1 MRMSNYKEHD
11 TKQARYF
18 TQLLDDMEK
27 AQQDDIK
34 LYTRGHLNHNK
45 LYKPALS
52 VSQGFWASAKRSA
65 PAEPGRQ
72 SVRKKN
78 VGKMKDVLCD
88 FTLNT
93 ALIPDGP
100 RATPSFKELYTH
112 TRLPKI
118 LPQAQISF
126 PVSSLEAY
134 RRELDT
140 SDQYS
145 KTQEIDPLELKV
157 LRYKIPKNSR
167 QCLNMTK
174 AKDEYRFIRS
184 YLAGVTKMDQFKSFL
199 HFEKDVLVKQDLQ
212 DNDFTGAKAAECHE
226 KKLQQELQK
235 IHDSNQPS
243 IRLQIFGDVFEDIC
257 NGSFIF
263 GDILKEVKNE
273 YELYMATLLDSQ
285 PISFYEELLVQAK
298 GLEKGP
304 VEPSDLE
311 EAKQDVKKLVQ
322 EVKAALERNEQLRN
336 ELEIVLKKPSD
347 HRESDALSK
356 NLGQSAD
363 KEKQLTFSERVEEK
377 RCEVL
382 LKWEKIHALKQEIK
396 STLTHT
402 RISNITEQSLKSIED
417 LESIITNTFSKH
429 KVSQEDQKKIWN
441 LLDTSLTPENGAVEQ
456 WP

>member
-1 MRMSNYKEHD
+1 
-11 TKQARYF
+11 
-18 TQLLDDMEK
+18 QLLDDMEK

-184 YLAGVTKMDQFKSFL
+184 YLAGHSKRNRKSLPLFLKFSVCSSPPVLPHQYQSDQYQYLTNTK
-199 HFEKDVLVKQDLQ
+199 
-212 DNDFTGAKAAECHE
+212 
-226 KKLQQELQK
+226 QELQK

-402 RISNITEQSLKSIED
+402 RISNITEQSLKSIETEIMKY
-417 LESIITNTFSKH
+417 ESINGILKRKTN
-429 KVSQEDQKKIWN
+429 V
-441 LLDTSLTPENGAVEQ
+441 
-456 WP
+456 